1 MKNSKS
7 LFRFGI
13 MFLVS
18 TALIFCAAM
27 GVWAAT
33 SSAAAGDVKVP
44 ILMYHH
50 INPRY
55 DEGNSSANLTPEE
68 FRLHMMT
75 LQAKDYQAVSL
86 QDYYDHVIN
95 GTVLPENPVVIT
107 FDDGYSSNYEEA
119 FPILKELNIP
129 ATIFIVTDTVGET
142 PAGGKVNYAH
152 FTWAQAREM
161 QESGLIDIQS
171 HSNSH
176 CKMAETSPDQ
186 MQRELRKSKYLIEK
200 NVGKTCDMFAYPFGS
215 FNAQTKQAAR
225 KAGYKMQILVGDVMK
240 DYANE
245 VNVRS
250 EGAESLKRIT
260 VRGHMSNL
268 ELIDAIETAK
278 AAK

>member
-1 MKNSKS
+1 MKNWRSILRLGVMS
-7 LFRFGI
+7 LVCA
-13 MFLVS
+13 M
-18 TALIFCAAM
+18 LICGAAA
-27 GVWAAT
+27 GVWAANI
-33 SSAAAGDVKVP
+33 SAADVKVP

-75 LQAKDYQAVSL
+75 LQTKNYHAISL
-86 QDYYDHVIN
+86 QDYYDHVVN
-95 GTVLPENPVVIT
+95 GTALPENPIVIT

-129 ATIFIVTDTVGET
+129 ATIFVVTDTVGET

-171 HSNSH
+171 HSGTH
-176 CKMAETSPDQ
+176 CKMAETSVDQ
-186 MQRELRKSKYLIEK
+186 MQRELRRSKYLIEK

-215 FNAQTKQAAR
+215 YNAQTKQAAR
-225 KAGYKMQILVGDVMK
+225 QAGYKMQILVGDIVK

-268 ELIDAIETAK
+268 ELLDAIETAK